1 MEIQERTK
9 MTIRRARP
17 NLRQN
22 ATKNRNRNKRRL
34 LRDAY
39 QSLREVLDVPQDSR
53 YVSNTDILYLAMERI
68 KLLNLCLQIPYQ
80 NSTHMLEN
88 FGSGWEGE
96 GKKPR
101 FQCWSVELWQK
112 FFLSRVYINARVLLS
127 ALYLFY
133 HYMCIK

>member
-1 MEIQERTK
+1 

-22 ATKNRNRNKRRL
+22 ATKNRNRTKRRL

-88 FGSGWEGE
+88 FGSG
-96 GKKPR
+96 
-101 FQCWSVELWQK
+101 
-112 FFLSRVYINARVLLS
+112 
-127 ALYLFY
+127 
-133 HYMCIK
+133 